1 MEDARIDE
9 LSANHDK
16 INMETAI
23 EKMRNEKNALLR
35 DLESD
40 HREYD
45 FLAHENYIMET
56 IIL

>member
-40 HREYD
+40 QREYD
-45 FLAHENYIMET
+45 FCVKDINRQKFNLD
-56 IIL
+56 